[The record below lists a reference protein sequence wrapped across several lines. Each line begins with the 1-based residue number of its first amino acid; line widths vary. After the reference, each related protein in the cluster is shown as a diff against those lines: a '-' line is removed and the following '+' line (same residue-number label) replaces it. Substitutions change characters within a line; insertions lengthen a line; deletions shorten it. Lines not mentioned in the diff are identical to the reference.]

1 MENGEQIRRIVEG
14 LLKDKNKFWK
24 LEEIEEYLKF
34 YEIDNKKMV
43 KILEC
48 LVDDHVFKWL
58 DFISF
63 ILPSVASEK
72 NFVNLLRKIIPKIKG
87 DLAQGTFI
95 RALIKIGEE
104 NPKLGF
110 YLYGQMTVEKEG
122 ELIPYSSLL
131 LGGAGRK
138 NFDHAFSMIEE
149 GLKNENPNLKAACI
163 RALRVIFENE
173 GKLKKSR
180 KIFEILHR
188 FPSDNE
194 HMVVQI
200 ETLKAYFDFSRI
212 QPNKCTKHL
221 IKFATRHNSIIRF
234 HLANEIWLR
243 NLPNRKDE
251 IDILKLCAEDE
262 DVNVL
267 SRISSALSKK
277 GQEFPEK
284 SLIIIKDW
292 IIRGKYSYVYEIEYC
307 LKEIGKSHLDRCIKE
322 VETWIEER
330 NDRLEFFIPKI
341 LQELSSTDYRQLI
354 ESVKTWLSR
363 NETFWKTSLET
374 IRAVLTEIF
383 PPEASQEYLIDSCFS
398 TLKAMA
404 KEKNIDVKKAILGE
418 SDKFFQCFRL
428 IEELELER
436 QELDYKKI
444 FENLKQYEMIR
455 SFLGEK
461 WFPKMEK
468 EKNKTNPLLIFLSS
482 EPPNEERFLREIGLL
497 NKETDNWTRYIRY
510 LRVQE
515 MLGSS
520 AFLEYLENLISIV
533 SQNNKLRE
541 LKSGLRN
548 EDQFWETIS
557 ELEVISSFMK
567 NYHVEIAPKFN
578 GKKLDA
584 KVEIN
589 GRNLLIE
596 VINPNMFKPLR
607 YLSGKALSVKNIARD
622 KIFDEFKRHLK
633 EIEMQEDVP
642 IVIVIDISRS
652 LIDYDS
658 VEDYLMGT
666 AQLTML
672 LNKEKGKVI
681 KTFSSRAE
689 DSAHRLEARTDILSA
704 VVCYKRYL
712 GKDGNFHIEGKI
724 IDNKYA
730 KNPLD
735 SDLIEKISICL
746 FR

>member
-1 MENGEQIRRIVEG
+1 MENDEQIRRIVEG
-14 LLKDKNKFWK
+14 LLKDKSKFWK

-34 YEIDNKKMV
+34 YEIDNKKMA

-48 LVDDHVFKWL
+48 LVDDYVFRWL
-58 DFISF
+58 DFIRF
-63 ILPSVASEK
+63 ILPKVASEK
-72 NFVNLLRKIIPKIKG
+72 SFVNLLRKIILKIKE

-110 YLYGQMTVEKEG
+110 FLYGQMAVEKEE
-122 ELIPYSSLL
+122 ELIPYSSFL

-138 NFDHAFSMIEE
+138 NFDYAFSMIEE
-149 GLKNENPNLKAACI
+149 GLKNENPNLKAAYI

-173 GKLKKSR
+173 SKLKKPR
-180 KIFEILHR
+180 KIFEILDR
-188 FPSDNE
+188 FSSDNE
-194 HMVVQI
+194 HVVVQI

-221 IKFATRHNSIIRF
+221 IKFATRRNSIIRF

-243 NLPNRKDE
+243 NLPNREDE

-284 SLIIIKDW
+284 SLKIIKDW
-292 IIRGKYSYVYEIEYC
+292 TIRGKYSYVYEIEYC

-322 VETWIEER
+322 VETWIEEK

-354 ESVKTWLSR
+354 ESVKTWSSR
-363 NETFWKTSLET
+363 NEIFWKTSLET

-404 KEKNIDVKKAILGE
+404 KEKNIDVKKAIRGE

-444 FENLKQYEMIR
+444 FDNLKQYEMIR

-461 WFPKMEK
+461 WFQKMEK
-468 EKNKTNPLLIFLSS
+468 EKNKTNPLLISLSS
-482 EPPNEERFLREIGLL
+482 EPPNEER
-497 NKETDNWTRYIRY
+497 
-510 LRVQE
+510 
-515 MLGSS
+515 SS

-533 SQNNKLRE
+533 SQNNKSRE
-541 LKSGLRN
+541 LKSVLRN

-589 GRNLLIE
+589 ARNLLIE

-622 KIFDEFKRHLK
+622 KIFDEFKHHLK

-642 IVIVIDISRS
+642 IVIVIDIGRS

-672 LNKEKGKVI
+672 LDKEKGKVI
-681 KTFSSRAE
+681 KTFPSRAE
-689 DSAHRLEARTDILSA
+689 DSAHQLEAGTDILSA

-712 GKDGNFHIEGKI
+712 GKDRNFHIEGKI
-724 IDNKYA
+724 IENKYA

-735 SDLIEKISICL
+735 SDLIEKISICF